1 MQFGWFANPIFLG
14 NWPQIMID
22 RIANRSALEGLA
34 RSRLP
39 EFTQEE
45 IDYING
51 THDFFALN
59 TLVVQFYNYQL
70 HGLVLGIKCSTH
82 SVLSIP

>member
-1 MQFGWFANPIFLG
+1 
-14 NWPQIMID
+14 MID
-22 RIANRSALEGLA
+22 RIANRSALEGLS

-59 TLVVQFYNYQL
+59 T
-70 HGLVLGIKCSTH
+70 
-82 SVLSIP
+82 